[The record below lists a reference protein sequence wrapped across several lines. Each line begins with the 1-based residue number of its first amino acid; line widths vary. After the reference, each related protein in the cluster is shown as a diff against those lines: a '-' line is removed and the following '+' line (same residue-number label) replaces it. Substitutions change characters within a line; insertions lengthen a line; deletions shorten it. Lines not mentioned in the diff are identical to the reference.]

1 MRLNSTLSSPPILL
15 FDGFCNLCNA
25 AVQAV
30 IKRDPEGLFQF
41 ASLQSQ
47 AARYLFMKHS
57 LSTADFDSVVL
68 IVAGK
73 IFIKSDAIL
82 QVASE
87 LGGFYSLLP
96 ALRILPKF
104 MRDSIYDWVA
114 KNRYGWFGKRESC
127 MIPTDELNNRFLP

>member
-1 MRLNSTLSSPPILL
+1 
-15 FDGFCNLCNA
+15 
-25 AVQAV
+25 
-30 IKRDPEGLFQF
+30 
-41 ASLQSQ
+41 
-47 AARYLFMKHS
+47 MKHS